1 MPCYV
6 VSHGSPVLVFV
17 PCYVV
22 SHGTP
27 VLVLGPLDIS
37 KSRSE
42 LGGIPLNY
50 CQIINDLSPLV

>member
-1 MPCYV
+1 M
-6 VSHGSPVLVFV
+6 SHGGPVLVFV

-22 SHGTP
+22 SHGTH